1 METALLSLLTAIN
14 NLSGAAQLAHWNVT
28 GPEFPQYHELFARIY
43 GMASANLDPVAEQTR
58 GNGIEIPANIFH
70 EVPEIEWSTAT
81 ELVKELY
88 SIVEEYCDALNEA
101 HKAADKENEY
111 GILNIVEGMMTE
123 SRTLLYLLGSTID
136 KI

>member
-1 METALLSLLTAIN
+1 METALLNLLTAIN

-58 GNGIEIPANIFH
+58 GNGIEIPAKIFH
-70 EVPEIEWSTAT
+70 DVPELEWSTAT

-88 SIVEEYCDALNEA
+88 GVVEEYCDALNEA
-101 HKAADKENEY
+101 HKEADKGDEY